1 MKRSVDMLMDEHP
14 LISRAA
20 TISLASLIIAIV
32 VATVAGLVV
41 GAAGDGW
48 VSTTMGVLLGITLVL
63 SLVAMVG
70 ATFFVVRQRA
80 ALVDGTLFLA
90 VTWLIPYLGI
100 SLFLGG
106 AHLRRTMIGR
116 RRSEAH

>member
-1 MKRSVDMLMDEHP
+1 MKRTVDMLMDEHP

-20 TISLASLIIAIV
+20 SIALV
-32 VATVAGLVV
+32 SMVSALLVATVAGLFD
-41 GAAGDGW
+41 GADGYAW
-48 VSTTMGVLLGITLVL
+48 VSTTMGALLGITLVL
-63 SLVAMVG
+63 SLVTMVG

-80 ALVDGTLFLA
+80 ALIDWTLFLA

-106 AHLRRTMIGR
+106 ANLRRAMTGR
-116 RRSEAH
+116 RRSDAH